1 MIFIHLQSLLLKL
14 VSDSNLKVWRSRE
27 MPPPLYKDIFK
38 FWREEIIKGLV
49 KDVLVIDE
57 YEDGKLS
64 KSFRR
69 VWIVDNV
76 ITGH

>member
-1 MIFIHLQSLLLKL
+1 
-14 VSDSNLKVWRSRE
+14 
-27 MPPPLYKDIFK
+27 MPPPLYKDILK